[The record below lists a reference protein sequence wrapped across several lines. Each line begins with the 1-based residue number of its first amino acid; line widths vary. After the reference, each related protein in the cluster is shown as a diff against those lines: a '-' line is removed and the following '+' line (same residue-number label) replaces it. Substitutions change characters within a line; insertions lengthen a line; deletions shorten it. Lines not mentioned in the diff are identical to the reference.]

1 MTRFPPTASTRR
13 TGADRRHEAAR
24 ALRTSSARVNT
35 SRLLP
40 AFLLLAGCTQVQAT
54 QGRLAAA
61 HQRTEAG
68 HAAAAAQEGT
78 TRYADGC
85 PRTEDRAPLGP
96 ADTTWHEVQ
105 AGTKAAPAGERPV
118 AKLPWDAEIA
128 SGRVDVQFA
137 VDQAGCVDMR
147 TVTVLES
154 NNRDATEAVRRVL
167 PLYRYSPAVRN
178 GAPVRQWVTERIRV
192 GR

>member
-1 MTRFPPTASTRR
+1 MN
-13 TGADRRHEAAR
+13 
-24 ALRTSSARVNT
+24 L

-40 AFLLLAGCTQVQAT
+40 ALLVLAGCTQVQAT

-68 HAAAAAQEGT
+68 HAAAAAEEGT
-78 TRYADGC
+78 ARYAAGC

-105 AGTKAAPAGERPV
+105 AGTRATLAGDRPV
-118 AKLPWDAEIA
+118 AKLSRDAEIA
-128 SGRVDVQFA
+128 SGLVDVQFA

-154 NNRDATEAVRRVL
+154 NNRDASEAVKRAL
-167 PLYRYSPAVRN
+167 PLYRYSPATRG
-178 GAPVRQWVTERIRV
+178 GAPVRQWVTERVRV